1 MLTKLFCL
9 HLAVLYL
16 KTRPKIRISE
26 PRETISKNYFF
37 NCWWHFSVIWCMFD
51 GIFDDDPLIFFQPQ
65 NYFFFSGFYLLFLLF
80 IKHSFV
86 PRGGFLLSV
95 DIITFLFVLGFLS
108 LLFFLLWILH
118 RKSSSISSIFIATFR
133 TKIVQTLH
141 EFQNQFIYYS
151 REFLKKLKWNFH
163 SFFFPCASNQ
173 SWACLPMLSTVPKC
187 KCFTQN
193 QKMMVELQN
202 LLNNQTFLLF
212 TFKKLKL
219 NAFECLMPFEAF

>member
-1 MLTKLFCL
+1 MVAFQC
-9 HLAVLYL
+9 YL
-16 KTRPKIRISE
+16 MHVWWNFWWWSPNLLPTPK
-26 PRETISKNYFF
+26 
-37 NCWWHFSVIWCMFD
+37 
-51 GIFDDDPLIFFQPQ
+51 
-65 NYFFFSGFYLLFLLF
+65 LLFLFWILF
-80 IKHSFV
+80 AFPAIHQTLICTA
-86 PRGGFLLSV
+86 RWLSPLGWHYY
-95 DIITFLFVLGFLS
+95 FLFVLGFLS

-118 RKSSSISSIFIATFR
+118 RKSSSIFITTFR

-202 LLNNQTFLLF
+202 LLKNQTSLLF

-219 NAFECLMPFEAF
+219 NAFECLMLPFEAF

>member
-1 MLTKLFCL
+1 MVAFQC
-9 HLAVLYL
+9 YL
-16 KTRPKIRISE
+16 KHV
-26 PRETISKNYFF
+26 
-37 NCWWHFSVIWCMFD
+37 WWNFWWWS
-51 GIFDDDPLIFFQPQ
+51 PIFFQPQ

-95 DIITFLFVLGFLS
+95 EIITFLFVLGFLS

-118 RKSSSISSIFIATFR
+118 RKSSSIFIATFR

-187 KCFTQN
+187 KCFTQI
-193 QKMMVELQN
+193 KKWW
-202 LLNNQTFLLF
+202 LNCKIFCKIQLFF
-212 TFKKLKL
+212 TFEQLKL